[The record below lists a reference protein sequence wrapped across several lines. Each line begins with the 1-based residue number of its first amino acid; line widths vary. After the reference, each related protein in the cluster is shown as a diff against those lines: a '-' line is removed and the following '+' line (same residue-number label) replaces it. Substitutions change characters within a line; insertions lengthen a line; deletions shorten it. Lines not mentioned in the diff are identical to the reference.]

1 MEYFRNCYYLISHG
15 FLLIF
20 IYLFI
25 VHRFSRAR
33 TVLICLSAFLVLCAT
48 DILKLNLFPDSK
60 LCYAAVTVFQ
70 IVVTQATALMIARER
85 NGKVLFLGLSASNY
99 VIAGSIMASILQ
111 IYTENEGLALAGSLF
126 VHAGILVFLHVWLR
140 DTWLQT
146 YERKYIKEWWGLCL
160 IPVFFYCGFSFLA
173 FFPHTL
179 YEIPDNI
186 PGVMLFI
193 LTMFVSYAVVL
204 RYVKSESKRTDI
216 YWKNVLFKS
225 YIKGLENQYNLM
237 EQSERNLKILSHDVR
252 HYSGMILSL
261 LEQGEYGEIRKVI
274 GYIEDVTRENKLVR
288 YCDNLII
295 NTVLMQIMERARSLE
310 VRVRL
315 DAVIS
320 REIPVNEYEFAPV
333 VANLLENALNCVK
346 EYDTESRCVEG
357 KIHCVADHLLLHIEN
372 PCDREIWFDGDS
384 GLPLSTRGEGHGLG
398 MQSVSS
404 FAERTGGS
412 IDCRWENGSF
422 SILLFAKF

>member
-1 MEYFRNCYYLISHG
+1 MEYFKNVYYLISHG

-25 VHRFSRAR
+25 VHRFSRAK
-33 TVLICLSAFLVLCAT
+33 TIMFCMVAFLLLCAT
-48 DILKLNLFPDSK
+48 DVLKLNLFPESK
-60 LCYAAVTVFQ
+60 FCYVSVTVFQ
-70 IVVTQATALMIARER
+70 IVVAQATGLFIARER

-99 VIAGSIMASILQ
+99 VIAGSIMASVLQ
-111 IYTENEGLALAGSLF
+111 IYTENEWLALAGSLL
-126 VHAGILVFLHVWLR
+126 VHAGILAFLCVWLR

-146 YERKYIKEWWGLCL
+146 YERRYIKEWWGLCL

-204 RYVKSESKRTDI
+204 RYVESESKRTDI

-225 YIKGLENQYNLM
+225 YIKGLKNQYNLM
-237 EQSERNLKILSHDVR
+237 ERSERNLRILRHDVR

-261 LEQGEYGEIRKVI
+261 LEQGEYDEIRKVI
-274 GYIEDVTRENKLVR
+274 RYIDDVTNDNKLVK

-295 NTVLMQIMERARSLE
+295 NTVLMQITERARSLGAK
-310 VRVRL
+310 VSL

-320 REIPVNEYEFAPV
+320 KKIPVNEYEFASV

-346 EYDTESRCVEG
+346 DYDTKRRYVEG
-357 KIHCVADHLLLHIEN
+357 KIHCVEDHLLLHIEN
-372 PCDREIWFDGDS
+372 PCDKEIRFHAAN
-384 GLPLSTRGEGHGLG
+384 GLPVSMRGEGHGLG
-398 MQSVSS
+398 MQSAAAFV
-404 FAERTGGS
+404 EKIGGS
-412 IDCRWENGSF
+412 IDCRWEKKSF
-422 SILLFAKF
+422 HIIVFAKF

>member
-1 MEYFRNCYYLISHG
+1 MEYFRNVYYLISHG

-25 VHRFSRAR
+25 VHRFSRVKAAM
-33 TVLICLSAFLVLCAT
+33 ICLSSFLLLCVT
-48 DILKLNLFPDSK
+48 DVLKLNLFPDSR

-70 IVVTQATALMIARER
+70 IVVTQATGLFIARER

-99 VIAGSIMASILQ
+99 VIAGSIMASVLQ
-111 IYTENEGLALAGSLF
+111 ICTGSEGLALAGSLL
-126 VHAGILVFLHVWLR
+126 VHTGILIFLYVCLR
-140 DTWLQT
+140 NTWLQT
-146 YERKYIKEWWGLCL
+146 YERRYIKEWWGLCL

-186 PGVMLFI
+186 PGVVLFI

-204 RYVKSESKRTDI
+204 RYVDSESKRTDI

-225 YIKGLENQYNLM
+225 YMKGLENQYNLL
-237 EQSERNLKILSHDVR
+237 ERSERNLKILRHDVR

-261 LEQGEYGEIRKVI
+261 LEQEEYDEIKNVI
-274 GYIEDVTRENKLVR
+274 GYIEEVTNDNKPAR

-295 NTVLMQIMERARSLE
+295 NTVLMQVMERARSLE
-310 VRVRL
+310 AEVHL

-320 REIPVNEYEFAPV
+320 KEIPVNEYEFASV

-346 EYDTESRCVEG
+346 EYDTERCCVEG
-357 KIHCVADHLLLHIEN
+357 KIHCAADHLLLHIEN
-372 PCDREIWFDGDS
+372 PCDGGIRFNGYT
-384 GLPLSTRGEGHGLG
+384 GLPMSTRGKGHGIG
-398 MQSVSS
+398 MQSVSA
-404 FAERTGGS
+404 FAEKIGGS
-412 IDCRWENGSF
+412 IDCKWESESF
-422 SILLFAKF
+422 GIILFAKF